1 MKKRI
6 DDIEILRAFAVILV
20 VVEHMHFNLFA
31 WNSPAL
37 ASFYS
42 VFGGWTGV
50 DLFFAISGF
59 VIARDL
65 VPRLQ
70 AAGGRQDYFAV
81 TLVFWVRRG
90 WRLLPSAWMWLLLI
104 LLASVYLN
112 RSGAWGSVA
121 NNVDMV
127 VTAALQIANF
137 HVAQVFG
144 EQFAGAAFVYW
155 SLSLEEQFYLLLPL
169 LVFVSRQW
177 LPCVLAL
184 LVVPQLFLQRET
196 ALLALVR
203 TDALFLGVLIALW
216 QRQPSYALFQPRF
229 LAHPAAALAAVLL
242 LVGALACVGSQGL
255 VIIDYHYGL
264 VTCLA
269 GLLVLIASYNGD
281 YFARPRWLRALLLWV
296 GTRSYALYLIHMP
309 SYFLTRELW
318 LRLAPAGTRFNSDYT
333 WQFLVTA
340 LVLLLGLSE
349 LNYRFLEGP
358 LRRRGVAIAARMEA
372 RRVATQAASQTAGTP
387 A

>member
-6 DDIEILRAFAVILV
+6 DDIEILRAFAVMLV
-20 VVEHMHFNLFA
+20 VVEHMHFNLFT
-31 WNSPAL
+31 WNTPAL

-70 AAGGRQDYFAV
+70 AAGRRQDYFSV

-137 HVAQVFG
+137 HVAHVFG

-177 LPCVLAL
+177 LPYVLAF

-229 LAHPAAALAAVLL
+229 LANPAAALAAVLL
-242 LVGALACVGSQGL
+242 LVGALACVGSRGL
-255 VIIDYHYGL
+255 VIIEYHYGL

-269 GLLVLIASYNGD
+269 GLLVLIASYDGD

-333 WQFLVTA
+333 WEFLATA

-349 LNYRFLEGP
+349 LNYRFLELP
-358 LRRRGVAIAARMEA
+358 LRRRGVAIAGRMEA
-372 RRVATQAASQTAGTP
+372 RRVAAQAASQTAGTP

>member
-6 DDIEILRAFAVILV
+6 DDIEILRAFAVMLV

-70 AAGGRQDYFAV
+70 AAGRRQDYFSV

-137 HVAQVFG
+137 HVAHVFG

-177 LPCVLAL
+177 LPYVLAL

-229 LAHPAAALAAVLL
+229 LANPAAALAAVLL
-242 LVGALACVGSQGL
+242 LVGALACVGSRGL
-255 VIIDYHYGL
+255 VIIEYHYGL

-269 GLLVLIASYNGD
+269 GLLVLIASYDGD

-333 WQFLVTA
+333 WEFLATA

-349 LNYRFLEGP
+349 LNYRFLELP
-358 LRRRGVAIAARMEA
+358 LRRRGVAIAGRMEA
-372 RRVATQAASQTAGTP
+372 RRVAAQAASQTAGTP

>member
-6 DDIEILRAFAVILV
+6 DDIEILRAFAVMLV

-31 WNSPAL
+31 WNTPAL
-37 ASFYS
+37 EGFYRF
-42 VFGGWTGV
+42 FGGWTGV

-70 AAGGRQDYFAV
+70 AAGDRQNYFGI
-81 TLVFWVRRG
+81 TLVFWVRRC
-90 WRLLPSAWMWLLLI
+90 WRLLPSAWAWLAII
-104 LLASVYLN
+104 LLASVFFN
-112 RSGAWGSVA
+112 RSGAWGTIA
-121 NNVDMV
+121 NNVEMV
-127 VTAALQIANF
+127 IAAALQIANF

-144 EQFAGAAFVYW
+144 EKFSGAAFVYW

-169 LVFVSRQW
+169 LVFVARKK
-177 LPCVLAL
+177 LPWVLAL
-184 LVVPQLFLQRET
+184 VVLSQLFLQRDT

-216 QRQPSYALFQPRF
+216 QQQPSYRLFRPRF
-229 LAHPAAALAAVLL
+229 LANPAAAMVAVVL

-255 VIIDYHYGL
+255 VITEYHYGL
-264 VTCLA
+264 VTCLS
-269 GLLVLIASYNGD
+269 GLLVLVASYDQD
-281 YFARPRWLRALLLWV
+281 YIARPRWLRVLLLWV

-309 SYFLTRELW
+309 SYFLTREIW
-318 LRLAPAGTRFNSDYT
+318 LRLEPAGTRFNTAYT
-333 WQFLVTA
+333 WEFLVTA
-340 LVLLLGLSE
+340 LVLLLSLSE
-349 LNYRFLEGP
+349 LNYRLLEVP
-358 LRRRGVAIAARMEA
+358 LRRRGVAIAGRMEERRLAA
-372 RRVATQAASQTAGTP
+372 RAASIP

>member
-177 LPCVLAL
+177 LPYVLAL

-229 LAHPAAALAAVLL
+229 LANPAAALAAVLL
-242 LVGALACVGSQGL
+242 LVGALACVGSRGL
-255 VIIDYHYGL
+255 VIIEYHYGL

-269 GLLVLIASYNGD
+269 GLLVLIASYDGD

-333 WQFLVTA
+333 WEFLATA

-349 LNYRFLEGP
+349 LNYRFLELP
-358 LRRRGVAIAARMEA
+358 LRRRGVAIAGRMEA
-372 RRVATQAASQTAGTP
+372 RRVAAQAASQTAGTP

>member
-1 MKKRI
+1 M
-6 DDIEILRAFAVILV
+6 LV

-70 AAGGRQDYFAV
+70 AAGGRQDYFSV

-137 HVAQVFG
+137 HVAHVFG

-177 LPCVLAL
+177 LPYVLAL

-229 LAHPAAALAAVLL
+229 LANPAAALAAVLL
-242 LVGALACVGSQGL
+242 LVGALACVGSRGL
-255 VIIDYHYGL
+255 VIIEYHYGL

-269 GLLVLIASYNGD
+269 GLLVLIASYDGD

-333 WQFLVTA
+333 WEFLATA

-349 LNYRFLEGP
+349 LNYRFLELP
-358 LRRRGVAIAARMEA
+358 LRRRGVAIAGRMEA
-372 RRVATQAASQTAGTP
+372 RRVAAQAASQTAGTP

>member
-6 DDIEILRAFAVILV
+6 DDIEILRAFAVMLV
-20 VVEHMHFNLFA
+20 VVEHMHFNLFT
-31 WNSPAL
+31 WNTPAL

-70 AAGGRQDYFAV
+70 AAGRRQDYFSV

-137 HVAQVFG
+137 HVAHVFG

-177 LPCVLAL
+177 LPYVLAL

-229 LAHPAAALAAVLL
+229 LANPAAALAAVLL
-242 LVGALACVGSQGL
+242 LVGALACVGSRGL
-255 VIIDYHYGL
+255 VIIEYHYGL

-269 GLLVLIASYNGD
+269 GLLVLIASYDGD
-281 YFARPRWLRALLLWV
+281 YFARLRFLRALPLWV

-333 WQFLVTA
+333 WEFLATA

-349 LNYRFLEGP
+349 LNYRFLELP
-358 LRRRGVAIAARMEA
+358 LRRRGVAIAGRMEA
-372 RRVATQAASQTAGTP
+372 RRVAAQAASQTAGTP

>member
-6 DDIEILRAFAVILV
+6 DDIEILRAFAVMLV
-20 VVEHMHFNLFA
+20 VVEHMHFNLFT
-31 WNSPAL
+31 WNTPAL

-70 AAGGRQDYFAV
+70 AAGRRQDYFSV

-137 HVAQVFG
+137 HVAHVFG

-177 LPCVLAL
+177 LPYVLAL

-229 LAHPAAALAAVLL
+229 LANPAAALAAVLL
-242 LVGALACVGSQGL
+242 LVGALACVGSRGL
-255 VIIDYHYGL
+255 VIIEYHYGL

-269 GLLVLIASYNGD
+269 GLLVLIASYDGD

-333 WQFLVTA
+333 WEFLATA

-349 LNYRFLEGP
+349 LNYRFLELP
-358 LRRRGVAIAARMEA
+358 LRRRGVAIAGRMEA
-372 RRVATQAASQTAGTP
+372 RRVAAQAASQTAGTP

>member
-6 DDIEILRAFAVILV
+6 DDIEILRAFAVMLV
-20 VVEHMHFNLFA
+20 VVEHMHFNLFT
-31 WNSPAL
+31 WNTPAL

-70 AAGGRQDYFAV
+70 AAGGRQDYFSV

-137 HVAQVFG
+137 HVAHVFG

-177 LPCVLAL
+177 LPYVLAL

-229 LAHPAAALAAVLL
+229 LANPAAALAAVLL
-242 LVGALACVGSQGL
+242 LVGALACVGSRGL
-255 VIIDYHYGL
+255 VIIEYHYGL

-269 GLLVLIASYNGD
+269 GLLVLIASYDGD

-333 WQFLVTA
+333 WEFLATA

-349 LNYRFLEGP
+349 LNYRFLELP
-358 LRRRGVAIAARMEA
+358 LRRRGVAIAGRMEA
-372 RRVATQAASQTAGTP
+372 RRVAAQAASQTAGTP